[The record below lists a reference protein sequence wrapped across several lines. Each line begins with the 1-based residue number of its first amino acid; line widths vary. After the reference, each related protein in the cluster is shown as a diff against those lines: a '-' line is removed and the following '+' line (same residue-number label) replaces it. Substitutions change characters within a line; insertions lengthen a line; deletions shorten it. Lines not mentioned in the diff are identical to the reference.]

1 MTDFLLGLASFALV
15 LIPLVVIHEFGHFIA
30 AKLVGITVLEFGI
43 GFPPRAATLFTRGDT
58 IYTLNWLP
66 IGGFVRPYGEDFAK
80 PKTEQEMSAD
90 RAEILERGI
99 KNAKSVFQAG
109 PWERMLFFA
118 GGPAINFVAALVLFI
133 VIALIGWPFV
143 RADVTVYDIMP
154 DSPAAAAG
162 LQQGDIIVALD
173 DQPVESADDFNDL
186 ITQQTD
192 EPVNLLIERDG
203 KQFDVSLTAR
213 AVESS
218 DTERV
223 YVTAI
228 IEGMPAEGRL
238 EVDDVIVKVDDLE
251 VTSIEALQEYTQ
263 AHENEEIAV
272 TVLRGEDTVV
282 IPIAPIEDSDGVVR
296 MGIQIVPI
304 KPAIIGLTA
313 VNQDAERY
321 TKALP
326 LGEALEVGWDEFAS
340 LHTQLYD
347 FVRDLIRGDISASE
361 ARPVSPVGIGQ
372 IGGPVLEQSLDENA
386 MYPIV
391 FFAALISVAL
401 AVTNLLPIPGL
412 DGGRILFVI
421 IELIRGKPMEPE
433 REGLIH
439 FLGIMLLLGI
449 VAITLIN
456 DIVNPID
463 INSMR

>member
-1 MTDFLLGLASFALV
+1 M
-15 LIPLVVIHEFGHFIA
+15 
-30 AKLVGITVLEFGI
+30 
-43 GFPPRAATLFTRGDT
+43 
-58 IYTLNWLP
+58 
-66 IGGFVRPYGEDFAK
+66 RPYGEDFAK

-133 VIALIGWPFV
+133 IIALIGWPFV

-251 VTSIEALQEYTQ
+251 VTSIEALRRIHPGPRERGNRRDRPARGGHGGHPHRAHRRLGRRRAGWASDRADQ
-263 AHENEEIAV
+263 ASHH
-272 TVLRGEDTVV
+272 R
-282 IPIAPIEDSDGVVR
+282 SDGCQPGR
-296 MGIQIVPI
+296 G
-304 KPAIIGLTA
+304 
-313 VNQDAERY
+313 RY
-321 TKALP
+321 TKGA
-326 LGEALEVGWDEFAS
+326 
-340 LHTQLYD
+340 
-347 FVRDLIRGDISASE
+347 
-361 ARPVSPVGIGQ
+361 PVGRG
-372 IGGPVLEQSLDENA
+372 A
-386 MYPIV
+386 R
-391 FFAALISVAL
+391 
-401 AVTNLLPIPGL
+401 
-412 DGGRILFVI
+412 GR
-421 IELIRGKPMEPE
+421 RG
-433 REGLIH
+433 
-439 FLGIMLLLGI
+439 
-449 VAITLIN
+449 
-456 DIVNPID
+456 
-463 INSMR
+463 